1 MQVDKFGHRIEALR
15 DRLVSLRQNVN
26 QLPLQLQ
33 KLLEQICTK
42 PGTAWEELQVSQEGL
57 CQSIK
62 VRLRAAKEQL
72 QREIAARK
80 RTEAE
85 LEQSLSLL
93 CATIEATADG
103 IVVSQNAK
111 NIAIYNQKFV
121 EMWGIPESVIA
132 SRDLNRVLPFL
143 LEQLKDPEGFLLQT
157 QDLFVQPDAEAYGLF
172 ELKDGRIFER
182 YSLPQRLGENIVGRV
197 CSFRDIT
204 EHKRREAALHESEA
218 TNRTLLDAIPDL
230 MIRMTRDGTYLDFI
244 PAKNFTTVMPARDM
258 RGKNLYDVM
267 PLAIAQQRMHYVEQ
281 ALSTGETQIYE
292 FQLSWDDDNVSYEE
306 ARIVVSGEDEVLVM
320 VRDITERKQM
330 EAALRESEAQYR
342 RIIETTSE
350 GVWIIDAKNQTI
362 FANNRMAQMLGYS
375 LEEILN
381 KPVLI
386 FVEKEWQAIA
396 AVSILHL
403 CRGNRETFDFPLRR
417 QDGSSLWVM
426 VSANPIFDRAGQ
438 YAGALG
444 MFTDITERK
453 RADLEVQQSEQKYRN
468 LFHNSLVGMFRSSL
482 ADGMVLDANVA
493 AVKMFGYDSYEGVKT
508 VDLCVNSADRE
519 RLKQLVL
526 EKGFLENFE
535 AQVQRKDG
543 SVFWISYSAKLY
555 AKEGYLEGVMIDIT
569 ERKQS
574 EEALKAKE
582 KFLQLVLDNIPQFI
596 FWKDRNSIYLGCN
609 RNFARAAG
617 LESPHEVVGKTDYDF
632 PWKKEETDFFRE
644 CDIRVMETNTPEYHI
659 IEPQLQADGKQ
670 AWLDTSKIPLHDCE
684 GNVVG
689 ILGSYEDI
697 TERQIAQEKIRYQA
711 LHDLLTGLPN
721 RTFFHEQLSVSL
733 TKACDSQS
741 MLAVMFLDL
750 DRFKTINDTL
760 GHAVGDRLLQEV
772 AQRLTSCLRKEDT
785 VARWGGDEFTLLVSQ
800 TNNAEEVMEIA
811 QRILDALKPAFNL
824 EGHSQASRST
834 SLHISISI
842 GIALYPQDGEDV
854 ETLLS
859 NADTALYSA
868 KKQGRNNYQLY
879 TAAMN
884 SQASELLVLENDLHH
899 ALKQGEFVLYYQ
911 PQVNITTGAI
921 TGMEALVRWQHPKFG
936 LVSPDKF
943 IPLAEETGLI
953 VSIGEW
959 VLQTA
964 CAQNK
969 AWQNAGLP
977 MLRMAVN
984 LSARQFQQPSLR
996 NIVTQTLQQTG
1007 LSGQFLELEITE
1019 SIAMQD
1025 VALTTEI
1032 LKDLHQMGVHLSIDD
1047 FGTGYCS
1054 LSYLKLFP
1062 LHTLKIDKSFI
1073 RDLATDPQ
1081 NAGIIKAIMTLG
1093 KGFNLRV
1100 IAEGVETEA
1109 QKDCL
1114 RNFQCEEMQGY
1125 LSSPPLPAEEA
1136 TKLLQNSRLMLD
1148 KFSLFA

>member
-1 MQVDKFGHRIEALR
+1 
-15 DRLVSLRQNVN
+15 
-26 QLPLQLQ
+26 
-33 KLLEQICTK
+33 
-42 PGTAWEELQVSQEGL
+42 
-57 CQSIK
+57 
-62 VRLRAAKEQL
+62 
-72 QREIAARK
+72 
-80 RTEAE
+80 
-85 LEQSLSLL
+85 
-93 CATIEATADG
+93 
-103 IVVSQNAK
+103 
-111 NIAIYNQKFV
+111 
-121 EMWGIPESVIA
+121 
-132 SRDLNRVLPFL
+132 
-143 LEQLKDPEGFLLQT
+143 
-157 QDLFVQPDAEAYGLF
+157 
-172 ELKDGRIFER
+172 
-182 YSLPQRLGENIVGRV
+182 
-197 CSFRDIT
+197 
-204 EHKRREAALHESEA
+204 
-218 TNRTLLDAIPDL
+218 
-230 MIRMTRDGTYLDFI
+230 
-244 PAKNFTTVMPARDM
+244 
-258 RGKNLYDVM
+258 
-267 PLAIAQQRMHYVEQ
+267 
-281 ALSTGETQIYE
+281 
-292 FQLSWDDDNVSYEE
+292 
-306 ARIVVSGEDEVLVM
+306 
-320 VRDITERKQM
+320 
-330 EAALRESEAQYR
+330 
-342 RIIETTSE
+342 
-350 GVWIIDAKNQTI
+350 
-362 FANNRMAQMLGYS
+362 
-375 LEEILN
+375 
-381 KPVLI
+381 
-386 FVEKEWQAIA
+386 
-396 AVSILHL
+396 
-403 CRGNRETFDFPLRR
+403 
-417 QDGSSLWVM
+417 
-426 VSANPIFDRAGQ
+426 
-438 YAGALG
+438 
-444 MFTDITERK
+444 
-453 RADLEVQQSEQKYRN
+453 
-468 LFHNSLVGMFRSSL
+468 
-482 ADGMVLDANVA
+482 
-493 AVKMFGYDSYEGVKT
+493 
-508 VDLCVNSADRE
+508 
-519 RLKQLVL
+519 
-526 EKGFLENFE
+526 
-535 AQVQRKDG
+535 
-543 SVFWISYSAKLY
+543 
-555 AKEGYLEGVMIDIT
+555 
-569 ERKQS
+569 
-574 EEALKAKE
+574 
-582 KFLQLVLDNIPQFI
+582 
-596 FWKDRNSIYLGCN
+596 
-609 RNFARAAG
+609 
-617 LESPHEVVGKTDYDF
+617 
-632 PWKKEETDFFRE
+632 
-644 CDIRVMETNTPEYHI
+644 
-659 IEPQLQADGKQ
+659 
-670 AWLDTSKIPLHDCE
+670 
-684 GNVVG
+684 VG

-800 TNNAEEVMEIA
+800 TNNAEEVIEIA